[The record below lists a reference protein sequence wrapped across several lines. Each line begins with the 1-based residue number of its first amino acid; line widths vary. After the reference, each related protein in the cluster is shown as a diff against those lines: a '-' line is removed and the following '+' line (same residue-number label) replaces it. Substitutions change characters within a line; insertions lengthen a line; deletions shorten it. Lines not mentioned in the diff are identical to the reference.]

1 MVFRHRKRAAIHALG
16 LHGVRDADEYNGDI
30 GVLCGLL
37 CFLEKRFV
45 GLCGVRIV
53 AGRVGDIE
61 SLCSLERACDLIG
74 VHMRAAAALKTRSLR
89 KLADEREFLA
99 AL

>member
-16 LHGVRDADEYNGDI
+16 LHGVRDADEHNGNI

-37 CFLEKRFV
+37 CFLEERFV

-61 SLCSLERACDLIG
+61 PLCGLERACDLIG

>member
-16 LHGVRDADEYNGDI
+16 LHGVRDADEHNGDI
-30 GVLCGLL
+30 GVFCGLL
-37 CFLEKRFV
+37 CFLEERFV

-61 SLCSLERACDLIG
+61 PLCGLERACNLIG
-74 VHMRAAAALKTRSLR
+74 VHV
-89 KLADEREFLA
+89 
-99 AL
+99 